1 MPLKPQSLEEFFEQ
15 QESLTRE
22 QSFEPSEIHRYVRKA
37 LALVDGNAEPLV
49 LALVCIAIGIMV
61 GEQTGRA
68 IINDGYR
75 AAKQCVVGGYGK

>member
-22 QSFEPSEIHRYVRKA
+22 QSFEPGEIHRYVRKA
-37 LALVDGNAEPLV
+37 LALVDGEAEPLV

-68 IINDGYR
+68 IIQDGYR
-75 AAKQCVVGGYGK
+75 AANRLKQENRA

>member
-22 QSFEPSEIHRYVRKA
+22 QSFEPGEIHRYVRKA
-37 LALVDGNAEPLV
+37 LALVDGNSDPLV
-49 LALVCIAIGIMV
+49 LALVCISIGIMA

-68 IINDGYR
+68 IIRDGYL
-75 AAKQCVVGGYGK
+75 AAKEIKQNI